1 MSFLVRLYLADWI
14 MPFFLPRKKNE
25 ILTPDVYLKLES
37 LQIELIVHKRQDGFT
52 ED

>member
-1 MSFLVRLYLADWI
+1 
-14 MPFFLPRKKNE
+14 MPFFFAKKKNE

-37 LQIELIVHKRQDGFT
+37 LQIELVVHKRQDDFT